1 MKKIFT
7 LFAGLLMAAAVFA
20 ADRRPTVTIN
30 NDYRNYKIVI
40 DGRTIFGDNL
50 NIRLDNSR
58 HTIKVYEMR
67 RGFFVRERLVDAQSF
82 RMRDRDIKINVDR
95 FGQIQVFEKR
105 DHGRYNDDYGRRN
118 DDYGRRNDEYGQRN
132 DDYGRRNDDGYGRRD
147 NGGMYGNRQLSTP
160 GFGGQQ
166 LNAQQVQKQV
176 ADDGWD
182 LLKDDGQ

>member
-7 LFAGLLMAAAVFA
+7 LFAGLLMGIAVFA

-40 DGRTIFGDNL
+40 DGKTIFGDNINL
-50 NIRLDNSR
+50 RLDNSR
-58 HTIKVYEMR
+58 HTVKVYEMR

-95 FGQIQVFEKR
+95 FGQIQIFEKR
-105 DHGRYNDDYGRRN
+105 GYGRSN
-118 DDYGRRNDEYGQRN
+118 
-132 DDYGRRNDDGYGRRD
+132 DGYGRRD
-147 NGGMYGNRQLSTP
+147 DDYGRRDNDRYDSRDNGGFYGNHQMNTPVFNGQLK
-160 GFGGQQ
+160 QQ
-166 LNAQQVQKQV
+166 MGAQQMQKQS
-176 ADDGWD
+176 DDEWD